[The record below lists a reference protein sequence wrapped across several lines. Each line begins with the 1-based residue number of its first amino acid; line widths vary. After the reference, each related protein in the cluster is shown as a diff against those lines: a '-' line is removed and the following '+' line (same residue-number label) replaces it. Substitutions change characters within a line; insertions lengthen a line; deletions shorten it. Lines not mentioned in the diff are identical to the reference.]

1 MINNLNLKRILNLNY
16 KIKIEPL
23 LRIAQFCILF
33 IDV

>member
-1 MINNLNLKRILNLNY
+1 MINNLNLKTILNLNF
-16 KIKIEPL
+16 KIKIEQL